1 MSEQQKENA
10 ALDSA
15 EQTDTLPCHV
25 VVKCSRPVYRRAGFA
40 FVRGQNILENVSPE
54 QLAILRADSVLSLVS
69 ETPVSTADLPG
80 GMDVSRVDSLNIRIR
95 DAVAKLDKENTDH
108 FTQNGAP
115 RIAAVCDALGESVTA
130 AQVKAALEED
140 AAE

>member
-1 MSEQQKENA
+1 MSEQLKDNA
-10 ALDSA
+10 G
-15 EQTDTLPCHV
+15 TDCGQAGPLCCGV

-40 FVRGQNILENVSPE
+40 FVRGKNTLENVSPE
-54 QLAILRADSVLSLVS
+54 QLAILRSDPVLSLVS
-69 ETPVSTADLPG
+69 EAPVPPDALPG
-80 GMDVSRVDSLNIRIR
+80 GMDVSRVDSMNARIR